1 MRRLAYVLT
10 AVAAFGAVAAPRL
23 FAGDGPAAVA
33 TPEEQA
39 QIQRLVEDLGSAD
52 FRVREAATKALI
64 GFGAK
69 ARPALEAAVKSE
81 NPAVR
86 FRADQ
91 LLQGLDGTNR
101 ERALGG
107 EPQPADDARPGRS
120 QGLPG
125 GATRDDVDRAIE
137 RSRREMEQ
145 ALREMRKTWDGGRF
159 DEQMKAMERQLR
171 EFQEQMEKQFG
182 GFGGVP
188 GGPDVRGMPQWLEPY
203 VAKVRAARGLD
214 VTAEAD
220 GTTLTLSDRPNRAK
234 LEVRSAKDR
243 SAVATFTASS
253 VDALFAAYP
262 ALKTWPGVA
271 ALLEKHAVA
280 KAERAKAE
288 EEARKQAE
296 TAPRAP
302 HATNRSI
309 SIESTDGHVKVTIAE
324 TGPDGKALTKTYEG
338 TDLETL
344 KAQHPELREAL
355 GGFSMRFG
363 PGTTFGPGSGFGPG
377 GPFGPGA
384 GPRPLVED
392 DGDDETMELPRA
404 TPQTGPFGLALG
416 DVDDDLRGHLGLA
429 AGEGA
434 FVVLVRDGSDAA
446 KLGLQAKD
454 VIVRVND
461 TVVKALA
468 DVGTA
473 VRAVPEGGALTI
485 EVLRAGKPVTLKR

>member
-1 MRRLAYVLT
+1 MRRIAYVLA
-10 AVAAFGAVAAPRL
+10 AVAAFGAVTAPRL
-23 FAGDGPAAVA
+23 FAGDPPAAS
-33 TPEEQA
+33 PEEQA
-39 QIQRLVEDLGSAD
+39 QIARLVEDLGSAD

-64 GFGAK
+64 DFGAK
-69 ARPALEAAVKSE
+69 ARPALEKAVTSD

-91 LLQGLDGTNR
+91 LLQGLNGTKG
-101 ERALGG
+101 EQKLG
-107 EPQPADDARPGRS
+107 EDARPARP
-120 QGLPG
+120 QGPAAG
-125 GATRDDVDRAIE
+125 STRDDVQRAIE
-137 RSRREMEQ
+137 QSQREMEQ
-145 ALREMRKTWDGGRF
+145 ALRDMREKWGSGRF
-159 DEQMKAMERQLR
+159 DEQMKDMEKQLR

-182 GFGGVP
+182 GAPFGGLGGGP
-188 GGPDVRGMPQWLEPY
+188 GGPSVRVMPGWLEPF
-203 VAKVRAARGLD
+203 AARTRLARGLD
-214 VTAEAD
+214 VSTEAD

-288 EEARKQAE
+288 AEARKQAE

-302 HATNRSI
+302 QAANRSVA
-309 SIESTDGHVKVTIAE
+309 IESTDGHVKVTIAE
-324 TGPDGKALTKTYEG
+324 TGADGKPVTKTYEG

-355 GGFSMRFG
+355 GGFSLHFG

-384 GPRPLVED
+384 GPRPLEED
-392 DGDDETMELPRA
+392 DGDGDADADEPARGA
-404 TPQTGPFGLALG
+404 PKSGPFGLALG
-416 DVDDDLRGHLGLA
+416 DVDDELRGHLGLA
-429 AGEGA
+429 EGQGA
-434 FVVLVRDGSDAA
+434 YVVFVREGSDAA

-461 TVVKALA
+461 TVVKGLA

-473 VRAVPEGGALTI
+473 VRAVPDGGALTM
-485 EVLRAGKPVTLKR
+485 EVLRGGKPVTLKR